1 MATSSSA
8 QAAPNTSEAAERR
21 FYLYLGLV
29 MSLTIV
35 TGFSLHLAM
44 GRSTFAV
51 PMIFHAHAL
60 VFFGWVALYLAQNI
74 LIAGNNVRL
83 HRTLG
88 MVSFAWIPLMVVV
101 GIVLSLTVSQRTG
114 GPFFFDKNQFLFSNT
129 AHLLAFAGLAF
140 ASLRARRYSGW
151 HRRLML
157 TGFAILTG
165 PGLGRIIPLPLLI
178 PHAWHFML
186 GVVLVWPAIG
196 MIRDKMVTGRV
207 HPAWFWG
214 IGAVLA
220 VQLAADLIAYSP
232 WGIAMTE
239 AFTAGTPGGE
249 RPMEAFIPPGFTM

>member
-1 MATSSSA
+1 MATSSFA
-8 QAAPNTSEAAERR
+8 QAAPNTAEAAERR
-21 FYLYLGLV
+21 FYLYLAAI

-35 TGFSLHLAM
+35 VGFSLHLAM

-51 PMIFHAHAL
+51 PLIFHAHAL

-74 LIAGNNVRL
+74 LIVGNHVRL

-101 GIVLSLTVSQRTG
+101 GIALSLTVSQRTG

-157 TGFAILTG
+157 TG
-165 PGLGRIIPLPLLI
+165 LGRIIPLPLLI

-186 GVVLVWPAIG
+186 VVVLVWPAIG
-196 MIRDKMVTGRV
+196 MIRDKIVTGRV

>member
-1 MATSSSA
+1 MATSSFA
-8 QAAPNTSEAAERR
+8 QAAPNTAEAAERR
-21 FYLYLGLV
+21 FYLYLAAI

-35 TGFSLHLAM
+35 VGFSLHLAM

-83 HRTLG
+83 HRRLG
-88 MVSFAWIPLMVVV
+88 MLAMAWIPLMVVV
-101 GIVLSLTVSQRTG
+101 GIALSLTVVQRTG
-114 GPFFFDKNQFLFSNT
+114 GPFFFDKNQFMFSNI
-129 AHLLAFAGLAF
+129 AHLLAFAGLAI

-157 TGFAILTG
+157 VAMAILTG
-165 PGLGRIIPLPLLI
+165 PGLGRLVPLPLLI
-178 PHAWHFML
+178 PHAWHLML
-186 GVVLVWPAIG
+186 LILLVWPAIG

-214 IGAVLA
+214 IGFLLA
-220 VQLAADLIAYSP
+220 MQLVADLLAYSDY
-232 WGIAMTE
+232 GIALTE
-239 AFTAGTPGGE
+239 QYTAGTPGAE
-249 RPMEAFIPPGFTM
+249 RPMAAFLPPGFTL